1 MKNFKRGFLFTIIAF
16 SCVSLAFLSGYF
28 LHAFLNPSGN
38 NFPILNEAYNIL
50 ITHGLYPTPVPPALE
65 HGMIKGMIQ
74 AYDDPYTIFVEPV
87 QHELESENLQGSFG
101 GIGVKPARNQSG
113 ELILFPFPGSPASR
127 AGIQEG
133 DILIAVEG
141 LEITPSID
149 IDTILASIR
158 GSKGEK
164 VVLEI
169 LRPPDRNPKKISIT
183 RETIPLPSI
192 IWYLDPDKPLV
203 GIIQVNIIAASTPG
217 EILNAASDLQMRDA
231 TCIILD
237 LRDNG
242 GGLVSSGIDTARLFL
257 KNGVIIQQQF
267 LHQNI
272 ETYQVEEPGLLAE
285 IPLAI
290 LVNHGTASAAEII
303 AGALK
308 AHHRAALIGMPTF
321 GKDTIQLVY
330 DLEDGSSL
338 HITAAHWWIP
348 DLYPHLAGNGLQPDV
363 RVEGASSGPDP
374 VISMAV
380 KILLSSQ

>member
-1 MKNFKRGFLFTIIAF
+1 
-16 SCVSLAFLSGYF
+16 
-28 LHAFLNPSGN
+28 
-38 NFPILNEAYNIL
+38 
-50 ITHGLYPTPVPPALE
+50 
-65 HGMIKGMIQ
+65 MIKGMIQ

-158 GSKGEK
+158 GPKGEK